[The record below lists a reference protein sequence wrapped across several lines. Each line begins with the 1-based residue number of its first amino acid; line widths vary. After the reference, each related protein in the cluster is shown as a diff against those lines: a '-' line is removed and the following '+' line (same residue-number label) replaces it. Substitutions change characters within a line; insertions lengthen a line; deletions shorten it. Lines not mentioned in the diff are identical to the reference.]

1 MATFDYFGEE
11 FTYADEFPTFEYAEF
26 CEALADGEDSESARA
41 TGVALRFA
49 LGCVAEKD
57 RARFRRLSR
66 TNRAKAE
73 DWMKVSAGWTTE
85 ETERPTGLPSDSS
98 AGQSHTEENS
108 ESQPIASVT
117 SLTQPPEEQRPVRGD
132 RALAVARSPRS
143 A

>member
-1 MATFDYFGEE
+1 MTASFTYFGESFE
-11 FTYADEFPTFEYAEF
+11 YADEFPAFEYAEF
-26 CEALADGEDSESARA
+26 AEALADGEDSESARA

-66 TNRAKAE
+66 TKRAKAE

-98 AGQSHTEENS
+98 GGQSETAES
-108 ESQPIASVT
+108 YESQPIASVT
-117 SLTQPPEEQRPVRGD
+117 SLTKEPEEARPVRAD
-132 RALAVARSPRS
+132 LALAAARSRP

>member
-1 MATFDYFGEE
+1 MTATFDYFGEE
-11 FTYADEFPTFEYAEF
+11 FEYAEEFPAFEYAEF
-26 CEALADGEDSESARA
+26 AEALADGEDSESARA

-66 TNRAKAE
+66 TKRAKAE

-98 AGQSHTEENS
+98 DGQPSIVEIS
-108 ESQPIASVT
+108 ESKPVASVT
-117 SLTQPPEEQRPVRGD
+117 SLPEPQEKPRLVRPD
-132 RALAVARSPRS
+132 RALAAARSRT